1 MKSAAHGLH
10 GVVPAH
16 LTLAVAYVER
26 EVERALGPE
35 SSSASLAREFSEVF
49 AYIERG
55 MALAPLTAVNR
66 AALALERAALCSH
79 CYRRAQLLYMPKI
92 CEAAVVVM
100 QKTYAGFRAY
110 KF

>member
-1 MKSAAHGLH
+1 MKGAAHGLH

-26 EVERALGPE
+26 EVERATCPK
-35 SSSASLAREFSEVF
+35 SFCAALARESSEVF

-55 MALAPLTAVNR
+55 LAFAPLPAGNR

-79 CYRRAQLLYMPKI
+79 CYRRAQLL
-92 CEAAVVVM
+92 
-100 QKTYAGFRAY
+100 
-110 KF
+110 